1 MPSEAKFAE
10 LSELLA
16 MLFDGELARSQ
27 RQRLEALLLDDPN
40 AQDFYWQLFALDSEL
55 EWHLTDCP
63 PCLSFELAA
72 KEEVEARAPGL
83 GASEATAMANG
94 GMILE
99 NRPGAA
105 TPGGPPPVQPSAFIP
120 NLSPLLGSPR
130 LAYAA
135 ATLILGAGLLVGWV
149 WDRTGSRS
157 IAREGLP
164 PAVADGRPQAAV
176 IGKITGLSNCCWT
189 DPHAAAVVGDDVPKG
204 REYRLKSGQ
213 LEITC
218 SAGTRLTL
226 KGPAVYLAVSEYFG
240 SLGYGELMVD
250 AENRRGTTPFFIV
263 ARSVILR
270 ASDDH
275 SQFAVTVDA
284 RGHMSAYCLQGHVA
298 MNPAIGTVIR
308 QVPRFDLPKLLE
320 QGTVAGDK
328 SARQGEEKEKKGRF
342 PNS

>member
-16 MLFDGELARSQ
+16 MLFDGGLARSR

-63 PCLSFELAA
+63 PCLPFELAA
-72 KEEVEARAPGL
+72 KAEVEARAPGL
-83 GASEATAMANG
+83 GASEATAMAKG

-99 NRPGAA
+99 NLPGAA
-105 TPGGPPPVQPSAFIP
+105 IPGGPPPIQLSAFIP
-120 NLSPLLGSPR
+120 NLSPLLGSPL

-189 DPHAAAVVGDDVPKG
+189 DPRAAAVVGDDVPLG
-204 REYRLKSGQ
+204 RQYALKSGQ

-250 AENRRGTTPFFIV
+250 AQKRRGTIPFAIVTPSAVLSEYHGPCQF
-263 ARSVILR
+263 SVSVDREGRMR
-270 ASDDH
+270 AFPLHGD
-275 SQFAVTVDA
+275 FVT
-284 RGHMSAYCLQGHVA
+284 RLTGIGR
-298 MNPAIGTVIR
+298 AICEI
-308 QVPRFDLPKLLE
+308 PRFDAPKPLE
-320 QGTVAGDK
+320 ETTAAGDMPAQQNQTK
-328 SARQGEEKEKKGRF
+328 QRHI